1 MLFSMNSVAANDPS
15 KSGAGTLGASGDES
29 AGGGG
34 GGGGG
39 DGSGNAGSV
48 GTSQMDSPVL
58 VL

>member
-1 MLFSMNSVAANDPS
+1 MLFSMDSVAANDPS
-15 KSGAGTLGASGDES
+15 KSGAGALGDAPWS
-29 AGGGG
+29 AGGGGG

-48 GTSQMDSPVL
+48 GTSHMDSPVR